1 MSCIIDVH
9 THHIS
14 LAENSGKAI
23 VSLSMS
29 EESFRSSLSVCLKN
43 HIPVSVGLHPWGVEA
58 DWQSFMNDELRVL
71 LSSRQVLAVGE
82 AGLDKIRGGLWEW
95 QLAAFRAQIELA
107 EEVGKPLL
115 IHCVKAI
122 DEIIHLRRDYS
133 PNVPWIIHGFRG
145 KKEQAI
151 QLIEK
156 GFYLSFGEYYHEEAL
171 RVCPT
176 DRLLMETDESPIDI
190 HALYVR
196 AAQIK
201 EMDVEAFRNQ
211 IKRTVGELFP
221 SFL

>member
-14 LAENSGKAI
+14 PAENNGQFV
-23 VSLSMS
+23 VSLSVA
-29 EESFRSSLSVCLKN
+29 EEGFRSSLFTCIEN
-43 HIPVSVGLHPWGVEA
+43 HIPVSIGLHPWNVKA
-58 DWQSFMNDELRVL
+58 DWQLCMDKEFRAL

-82 AGLDKIRGGLWEW
+82 VGLDKIRGGLLEW

-107 EEVGKPLL
+107 EEVRKPLL

-122 DEIIHLRRDYS
+122 DEVMHLRCDYS

-156 GFYLSFGEYYHEEAL
+156 GFYLSFGEYYHEETL
-171 RVCPT
+171 QVCPT

-196 AAQIK
+196 AARIK
-201 EMDVEAFRNQ
+201 KMDVEAFRNQ
-211 IKRTVGELFP
+211 VKETVETLFP